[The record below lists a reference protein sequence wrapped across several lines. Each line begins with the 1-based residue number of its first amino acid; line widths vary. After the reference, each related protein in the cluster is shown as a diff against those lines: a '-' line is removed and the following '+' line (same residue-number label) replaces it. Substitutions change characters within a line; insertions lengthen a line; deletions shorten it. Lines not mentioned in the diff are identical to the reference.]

1 MNSTVRDIDHQSAA
15 PDPLVVFRCRAE
27 ARADLVAAGLYE
39 LQEAVD
45 LLQADA
51 EAQGLVA
58 RYGQD
63 TLQEVL
69 SQSFARWSL

>member
-45 LLQADA
+45 
-51 EAQGLVA
+51 GLRRTQRRRV
-58 RYGQD
+58 
-63 TLQEVL
+63 
-69 SQSFARWSL
+69 SLRGTGKTPCKKF

>member
-45 LLQADA
+45 GLQADA
-51 EAQGLVA
+51 EAQGLA
-58 RYGQD
+58 GRCCFIRPKSGRKNYIAA
-63 TLQEVL
+63 
-69 SQSFARWSL
+69 SS